1 MGGREYFGQWF
12 DKYDPKIH
20 DAIMGPVE
28 EFLTGDTSLGYQE
41 APVGGTFVRIGV
53 GVLRKPEDRAYER
66 FRTYDIVDP
75 GRWTVR
81 PAKDRI
87 EFVHELKSDLG
98 YAYRY
103 TKTIRLVGGKP
114 EMLIEHVLRNTGR
127 KAIAT
132 HQYNHNFFVMGEP
145 TGPDTSVTFPF
156 ALKPKQPLSSNF
168 AEVRDGKLVYTAEL
182 PKGPSVF
189 SEFEGFGPSAADYDF
204 RVENRKARSRCPN
217 PGRQADPQD
226 DFLVHSTHGLPGG
239 VYQPRDSSRQAGDVD
254 LSLYLLRSTPNAL
267 IALPGSRSGTS
278 HEECRCETC
287 SPWLWLEWLS
297 PDRGGCRR
305 RARRVWKNATANPR
319 RRRDRPLHGAA
330 QRASPSRRGALHE
343 GQRRVDAR
351 PVS

>member
-1 MGGREYFGQWF
+1 MADFGVVEALQHGNLSGIMRILLLALAASAALLAATEFPEAEISNGTVTARLYLPDAQNGYYRGTRFDWSGQIASLRVGGREYFGQWF

-28 EFLTGDTSLGYQE
+28 EFLTDDTSPGYQE
-41 APVGGTFVRIGV
+41 APVGGNFVRIGV

-103 TKTIRLVGGKP
+103 TKTIRLVAGKP
-114 EMLIEHVLRNTGR
+114 EMLIEHTLRNTG
-127 KAIAT
+127 KKVIAT

-145 TGPDTSVTFPF
+145 TGPDTRVTFPF

-189 SEFEGFGPSAADYDF
+189 TEFEGFGPSADDYDI
-204 RVENRKARSRCPN
+204 RVENRKAR
-217 PGRQADPQD
+217 A
-226 DFLVHSTHGLPGG
+226 G
-239 VYQPRDSSRQAGDVD
+239 VRIQG
-254 LSLYLLRSTPNAL
+254 
-267 IALPGSRSGTS
+267 
-278 HEECRCETC
+278 
-287 SPWLWLEWLS
+287 
-297 PDRGGCRR
+297 
-305 RARRVWKNATANPR
+305 
-319 RRRDRPLHGAA
+319 DRPIHKMIFWSIRPTVCPEAYISLEI
-330 QRASPSRRGALHE
+330 SPGTQEKWTYRYTFYEA
-343 GQRRVDAR
+343 
-351 PVS
+351 PPTP